1 MTEEPPSPLLIDH
14 ARLIGLLGPDA
25 GRFSVDVLAEC
36 ASTNSFLLERA
47 AAGAPSGSVVVADRQ
62 TAGRGSRG
70 RSWLATPDAS
80 LTFSVLWHFPGGIE
94 RLSGLSL
101 AVGVAVVEALAACGV
116 PDVQLKWPNDI
127 LYGDCKLGGILVE
140 VQSDPESA
148 QAVIGIGLNLRRPPD
163 FVAGPQALAP
173 VALEDIVP
181 QLPGRNA
188 LLAALLHALAGVFD
202 AFADGGFA
210 VLRSRWQTYHAWQE
224 RPVNMLR
231 DGKVEV
237 EGACLGADEDGA
249 LLVRTATGLE
259 RCLSGDL
266 TLRPGA
272 C

>member
-116 PDVQLKWPNDI
+116 PAVQLKWPHAI
-127 LYGDCKLGGILVE
+127 L
-140 VQSDPESA
+140 
-148 QAVIGIGLNLRRPPD
+148 
-163 FVAGPQALAP
+163 
-173 VALEDIVP
+173 
-181 QLPGRNA
+181 
-188 LLAALLHALAGVFD
+188 
-202 AFADGGFA
+202 
-210 VLRSRWQTYHAWQE
+210 
-224 RPVNMLR
+224 
-231 DGKVEV
+231 
-237 EGACLGADEDGA
+237 
-249 LLVRTATGLE
+249 
-259 RCLSGDL
+259 
-266 TLRPGA
+266 
-272 C
+272 